1 MLVYSDVLDG
11 IEYEIHIVP
20 MTDKGWLIEDRGK
33 FYAKCPGYELKL
45 FSTAK
50 DCLAGVQAWIKIEL
64 AKTPN
69 TIEDLVVELGGLLV
83 WEGYEDCN
91 LDPKRATKL
100 IQNFLNKHY
109 ERKG

>member
-1 MLVYSDVLDG
+1 MRVYCNVLDG

-20 MTDKGWLIEDRGK
+20 MTDEGWRIADRGN
-33 FYAKCPGYELKL
+33 FYAKCHGYDLKL

-50 DCLAGVQAWIKIEL
+50 DCLACVQAWIKNEL

-91 LDPKRATKL
+91 LDSKRATKL

-109 ERKG
+109 ERKS